1 MSQVDVVLLSGGGLL
16 ALGLLLALALVVRSG
31 RRRAAAERADL
42 EEGLRRSREQ
52 VEALARRV
60 EDLTSDVQSARRATV
75 EDREYVITTLAEAAG
90 ATVARAEVPAP
101 RPAVPLDVEQRV
113 VEGLGRIDDRSAL
126 GRRVV
131 DTGVGLLAAV
141 HGVRRALRAEHLDR
155 AAAEAHVARR
165 RSRRLR
171 RQELR
176 EAKRLLRAVKAQ
188 RLVRVEQEDAA

>member
-1 MSQVDVVLLSGGGLL
+1 MTVVDGVLVAASALVLLGF
-16 ALGLLLALALVVRSG
+16 ALAVHRG
-31 RRRAAAERADL
+31 RRRAAHERARL
-42 EEGLRRSREQ
+42 EDGLRRSQDQ

-60 EDLTSDVQSARRATV
+60 EDLTTEVQSARRATDSAAA
-75 EDREYVITTLAEAAG
+75 DREYVITTLAEAAV
-90 ATVARAEVPAP
+90 ATGSRADAPLVPRTSP
-101 RPAVPLDVEQRV
+101 PLDVEQRV
-113 VEGLGRIDDRSAL
+113 VEGLGRLDDRSVV

-131 DTGVGLLAAV
+131 ETGVSLLAAV
-141 HGVRRALRAEHLDR
+141 HGVRRALQPEHLDR

-188 RLVRVEQEDAA
+188 RPVRLDEEDAA

>member
-1 MSQVDVVLLSGGGLL
+1 MTVVDGVLVAASALVLLGLVL
-16 ALGLLLALALVVRSG
+16 AVRRA
-31 RRRAAAERADL
+31 RRRAAHERATL
-42 EEGLRRSREQ
+42 EDGLRRSQEQ

-60 EDLTSDVQSARRATV
+60 EDLTTEVQSARRATDSAAA
-75 EDREYVITTLAEAAG
+75 DREYVITTLAEAAV
-90 ATVARAEVPAP
+90 ATGSRGDAPLAP
-101 RPAVPLDVEQRV
+101 RTAPPLDVEQRV
-113 VEGLGRIDDRSAL
+113 VEGLGRLDDRSVV

-131 DTGVGLLAAV
+131 EAGVSLLAAA
-141 HGVRRALRAEHLDR
+141 HGVRRALQPEHLDR

-188 RLVRVEQEDAA
+188 RPVRLEEEDAA